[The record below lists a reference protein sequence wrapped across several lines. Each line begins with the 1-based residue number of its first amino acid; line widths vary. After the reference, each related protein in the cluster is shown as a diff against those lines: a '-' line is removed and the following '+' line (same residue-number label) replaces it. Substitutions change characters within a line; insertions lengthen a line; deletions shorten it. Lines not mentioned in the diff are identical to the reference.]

1 MKHTTKGIAKSLL
14 PEGCPEFVVNRDTI
28 RKFFHPEISTS
39 TFHELVKEGTIL
51 PFDRLRGSYR
61 LNESLLRLGLR
72 PVSALPTKKSR
83 SQADMLRWAF
93 SMIEPRLFPVPIWAT
108 DCAFDQFQEDAAR
121 FWVLTLGPLLATLE
135 TVDEKLN
142 FLTGALDACDDLEA
156 LECRG

>member
-1 MKHTTKGIAKSLL
+1 MKRSAKSIAKSLL
-14 PEGCPEFVVNRDTI
+14 PEGCPEFIVNRDTI

-51 PFDRLRGSYR
+51 PYDRLRGSYR

-93 SMIEPRLFPVPIWAT
+93 SDIEPKLFPIPGWAL
-108 DCAFDQFQEDAAR
+108 DCAFDRFQEDAAR
-121 FWVLTLGPLLATLE
+121 FLVLEHGPWLATLQTDVE
-135 TVDEKLN
+135 KQEYLAGAVDAYEE
-142 FLTGALDACDDLEA
+142 LEA
-156 LECRG
+156 LEN